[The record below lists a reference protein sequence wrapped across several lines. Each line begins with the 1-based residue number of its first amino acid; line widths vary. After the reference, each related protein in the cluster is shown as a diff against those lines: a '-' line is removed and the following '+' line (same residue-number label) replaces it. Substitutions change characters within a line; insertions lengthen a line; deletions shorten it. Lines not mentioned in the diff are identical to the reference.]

1 MLDKSFVSKIVKDFS
16 DLQNICELT
25 SGGQK
30 YVFKAF
36 HKQYR
41 NVVLK
46 IIKPNPNVYRRTKRE
61 IRAARIISSKNVPI
75 IFESNIEQENTEYF
89 WIIEEFIKGSTLRF
103 FLNNN
108 YNFDTRKIINFLE
121 TFLNIE
127 IELEN
132 KKLVHRDIKPENI
145 IYNPSLDKYWLLDFG
160 LARHL
165 DLVSITQT
173 NLAFALCTWGYAAS
187 EQFRNLKQQIN
198 IRTDL
203 FSIGVVAFEMLTGY
217 NPFIKDATNVP
228 QVIKNI
234 ERLPIPDFNI
244 DGDTQFLLSTFIKN
258 MADNRLSRRPRSAK
272 EAYEILQEVK
282 NTVILS

>member
-1 MLDKSFVSKIVKDFS
+1 MLDKTFVSKIVKDFS

-36 HKQYR
+36 HKQYG

-61 IRAARIISSKNVPI
+61 IRAAQIISSQNVPI
-75 IFESNIEQENTEYF
+75 IFESNIEQESTEYF
-89 WIIEEFIKGSTLRF
+89 WIIEEFIEGSTLRF
-103 FLNNN
+103 FLNNG
-108 YNFDTRKIINFLE
+108 YNFDTRKIISFLE
-121 TFLNIE
+121 TFLNIA
-127 IELEN
+127 IELES

-145 IYNPSLDKYWLLDFG
+145 IYNRSLDKYWLLDFG

-165 DLVSITQT
+165 DLESITQT

-203 FSIGVVAFEMLTGY
+203 FSIGVVAFEMVTGY
-217 NPFIKDATNVP
+217 NPFIKDARDVL

-234 ERLPIPDFNI
+234 ERVPIPDFNI

-272 EAYEILQEVK
+272 EAYEILQVVK
-282 NTVILS
+282 NTIILT